1 MKRKKQGKNRLGEMK
16 SKILGILITLLFVAG
31 YATLNYPVLGTLY
44 NQIREGKVID
54 SYDHAVHTMNK
65 EKLQKYLEDAQKYN
79 EMLARENPQLS
90 DAFSQEEKKS
100 DSAYNSFGY
109 GRKRSQGAL
118 EIPKIS
124 AISSHLS
131 WNFAGST
138 GKGNWAS

>member
-1 MKRKKQGKNRLGEMK
+1 MK

-31 YATLNYPVLGTLY
+31 YATLNYPVLGTIY

-100 DSAYNSFGY
+100 DSAY
-109 GRKRSQGAL
+109 
-118 EIPKIS
+118 
-124 AISSHLS
+124 SHVLDM
-131 WNFAGST
+131 
-138 GKGNWAS
+138 AS

>member
-1 MKRKKQGKNRLGEMK
+1 MK

-100 DSAYNSFGY
+100 DSAYNHV
-109 GRKRSQGAL
+109 RKRSHGGFGDSKNL
-118 EIPKIS
+118 

-131 WNFAGST
+131 WNIAGST
-138 GKGNWAS
+138 GKGNRAS

>member
-1 MKRKKQGKNRLGEMK
+1 MK

-54 SYDHAVHTMNK
+54 SYDYAVHTMNK

-100 DSAYNSFGY
+100 DSAYNHVLDMEESGVM
-109 GRKRSQGAL
+109 GAL
-118 EIPKIS
+118 EIPNIFPFIMELRRKYWKRELGILR
-124 AISSHLS
+124 AHPYQLEARIRMLY
-131 WNFAGST
+131 
-138 GKGNWAS
+138 

>member
-1 MKRKKQGKNRLGEMK
+1 MK

-54 SYDHAVHTMNK
+54 SYDYAVHTMNK

-100 DSAYNSFGY
+100 DKSCFGY
-109 GRKRSQGAL
+109 GRKRSHGGFGDS
-118 EIPKIS
+118 KNF

>member
-1 MKRKKQGKNRLGEMK
+1 MK

-90 DAFSQEEKKS
+90 DAFH
-100 DSAYNSFGY
+100 
-109 GRKRSQGAL
+109 RKRRSRTVRIIMFWIWKKA
-118 EIPKIS
+118 E
-124 AISSHLS
+124 S
-131 WNFAGST
+131 WGLWRFQKSRYIFPFIMEHRR
-138 GKGNWAS
+138 KYWKRE